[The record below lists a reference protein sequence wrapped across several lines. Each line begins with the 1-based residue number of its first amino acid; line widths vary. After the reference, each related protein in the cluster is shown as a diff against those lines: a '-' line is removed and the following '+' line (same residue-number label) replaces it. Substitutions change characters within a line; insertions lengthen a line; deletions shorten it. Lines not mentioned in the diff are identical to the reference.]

1 MPGQRPQVSGQP
13 AETSG
18 SQQQEVASQE
28 QLRNLS
34 AQAEVEEEEEIL
46 SWAVVER
53 PGHCSVSSP
62 TLDTANL
69 SLVRA
74 RALSLS
80 TVPVG

>member
-1 MPGQRPQVSGQP
+1 MPGQRPQVTGQP

-34 AQAEVEEEEEIL
+34 AQLELSLSRAEESAGQ
-46 SWAVVER
+46 SWL
-53 PGHCSVSSP
+53 SSP

-74 RALSLS
+74 RALSLCA
-80 TVPVG
+80 VPVG